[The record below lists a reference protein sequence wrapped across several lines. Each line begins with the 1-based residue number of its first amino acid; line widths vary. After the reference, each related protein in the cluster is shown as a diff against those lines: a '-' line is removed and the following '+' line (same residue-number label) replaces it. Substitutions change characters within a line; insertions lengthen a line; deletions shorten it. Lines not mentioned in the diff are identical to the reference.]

1 MRLDVYLHG
10 EKVASLYRDGEGY
23 SLAYDPEAVER
34 LGEERARLSYALPP
48 REQPYGPQQCRPYVE
63 GLLPAAA
70 RRRRIAHELGVDP
83 DDGFALIAELG
94 RDCPGAVVFLPE
106 GERPEPR
113 EAGALAW
120 LEEGE
125 LEEALEFPPERLFD
139 PEVPQRMRF
148 ALPGER
154 HKLALVRG
162 EDGRWAWPEPGAPST
177 HVLIPESGPYPESAP
192 HPESAL
198 NEYVCSNALRG
209 MGLPVAFSQLVE
221 IAGRW
226 CLVST
231 RFDRWGEGAGA
242 ELLHSES
249 FEQAMGIAPDDELGD
264 VEGLVR
270 GFELLHFIEEPAFRE
285 SFFSVA
291 FCAWAMGNHDER
303 FISNVA
309 LMHGESGLVPGLFHD
324 ISSDDVYEPEGL
336 KFPITEVAER
346 CSAIVATGKF
356 GMGMMLDLQDAT
368 RLSFRHL
375 HDLDDLLPA
384 VSEKA
389 ASEGWGGPV
398 IDEIHEHVSRRL
410 GYLREEVGR

>member
-1 MRLDVYLHG
+1 MRLDVYLHD
-10 EKVASLYRDGEGY
+10 EKVASLRRRRKGY
-23 SLAYDPEAVER
+23 SLEYDTGAVGR
-34 LGEERARLSYALPP
+34 LGEERARLSWALPP
-48 REQPYGPQQCRPYVE
+48 RERPYRFKQVRPYVE
-63 GLLPAAA
+63 GLLPIGA

-106 GERPEPR
+106 GEEPEPR
-113 EAGALAW
+113 DAGSLAW
-120 LEEGE
+120 LEPGE
-125 LEEALEFPPERLFD
+125 LEEALEFPPEHLFD
-139 PEVPQRMRF
+139 PDVPPRMRF

-162 EDGRWAWPEPGAPST
+162 GDGRWAWPEPGAPST
-177 HVLIPESGPYPESAP
+177 HVLIPESGL
-192 HPESAL
+192 HPEFAL

-209 MGLPVAFSQLVE
+209 MGLPVAHSRLE
-221 IAGRW
+221 SIGGRW

-242 ELLHSES
+242 ERLHSES
-249 FEQAMGIAPDDELGD
+249 FEQAMGIAPDEELGD

-270 GFELLHFIEEPAFRE
+270 GLELIHFIDEPDFRE

-291 FCAWAMGNHDER
+291 FSAWAMGNQDER

-309 LMHGESGLVPGLFHD
+309 LMHGDSGSMPGLFYD
-324 ISSDDVYEPEGL
+324 IASAEVYEPKGL

-346 CSAIVATGKF
+346 CSAIVATSKF
-356 GMGMMLDLQDAT
+356 GMGMMLDLERAT
-368 RLSFRHL
+368 RLAFRCL
-375 HDLDDLLPA
+375 RELDEGLPA

-389 ASEGWGGPV
+389 ASEGWHGPV
-398 IDEIHEHVSRRL
+398 IDRIHEAVARRL
-410 GYLREEVGR
+410 GFLREEVQG